1 MDKKLGLQS
10 VMETVDFVR
19 KAWGNI
25 GLPSNFA
32 PTMDVEELDKRI
44 ADLKAV
50 EQWLNVNQSMLRGTI
65 QGLEVQRNTIATVQ
79 AFGKAVKSGGS
90 QPFSSDA
97 FSKEFANAFAKEIP
111 TAPDLASLTSFA
123 APVSS
128 AKKRA
133 TVKKKTA
140 SNSPTSPAVSM
151 PGLDAGAW
159 WEMLQGQFN
168 QIAQAALSGD
178 AQSTGKRV
186 TRAAGKVASEMAS
199 AVAKNA
205 VKQVASTVANKVA
218 TGAAKVAVNAATR
231 AFRGVQK
238 AGVQKAGAQ
247 QVRSRKPVGA
257 RKSTKPSKNKA

>member
-79 AFGKAVKSGGS
+79 AFGKAVKPGGS
-90 QPFSSDA
+90 QPFSSEA
-97 FSKEFANAFAKEIP
+97 FSKEFANAFAAQVP
-111 TAPDLASLTSFA
+111 QAPDLSTLTSFA
-123 APVSS
+123 APVPSV
-128 AKKRA
+128 KKRA
-133 TVKKKTA
+133 AAQKKIETNPAIPTTTA
-140 SNSPTSPAVSM
+140 M

-178 AQSTGKRV
+178 AQTAGNRI
-186 TRAAGKVASEMAS
+186 TRAAGKVASEFAG
-199 AVAKNA
+199 AAAKKA
-205 VKQVASTVANKVA
+205 AKQVASNVATKVATKVA
-218 TGAAKVAVNAATR
+218 TGAAKVAVSAANR
-231 AFRGVQK
+231 AFGGSKKSGAQK
-238 AGVQKAGAQ
+238 ASA
-247 QVRSRKPVGA
+247 
-257 RKSTKPSKNKA
+257 KSTKPTKNKA